1 MITSDF
7 TYVPDII
14 GVIGVIDVIGVFDVI
29 DVIDFL
35 KCLTKWYLLILPT

>member
-29 DVIDFL
+29 DMIEFL